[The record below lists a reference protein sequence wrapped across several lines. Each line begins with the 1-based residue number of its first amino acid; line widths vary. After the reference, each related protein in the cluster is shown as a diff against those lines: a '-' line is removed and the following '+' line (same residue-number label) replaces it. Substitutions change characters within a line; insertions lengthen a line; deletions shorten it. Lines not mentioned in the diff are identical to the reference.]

1 MLAVREDFVTAL
13 SNKRLKLP
21 ARRLRNESFFSAPQ
35 LKRDPLG
42 SDSIYESRPAVAIP

>member
-1 MLAVREDFVTAL
+1 MESFEEGAVWQAL
-13 SNKRLKLP
+13 EADG

-42 SDSIYESRPAVAIP
+42 GRFN